1 MTFDEIIKNLKNKIY
16 HPVYFLSGEEPYY
29 IDEISDY
36 IESHVLEDHERDFN
50 QTVLYGLDTNV
61 DQILAEAR
69 RFPMMAD
76 YQVVIVKEAQNIRN
90 LIPREMPDR
99 VEDSQL
105 LAYLQKPQKSTI
117 LVFCYKY
124 KNVDKRKATGKF
136 LVKNTA
142 FFQSEKMRDYH
153 IPNWIIDHVSQKG
166 YKIGPREA
174 AILSEYLGSDLG
186 KIVNEVSKL
195 TINLPAGS
203 VIDKG
208 IIEKY
213 IGISKDYNIFEFQD
227 ALGKKDFMKAMKIAN
242 YFAANPK
249 ANPLP
254 MLMANLYS
262 YFSKLLI
269 FHSLKE
275 KNNEKLIA
283 SELKIHPFFVKDY
296 QRAAQHYPYPKLRS
310 IFEGMREL
318 DVKSKGVGN
327 TGADNSD
334 LMKEFLFRV
343 MN

>member
-50 QTVLYGLDTNV
+50 QTVLYGLDTTI
-61 DQILAEAR
+61 DQVLAEAR

-76 YQVVIVKEAQNIRN
+76 YQVVLVKEAQNMKN
-90 LIPREMPDR
+90 LIPKEMPDR
-99 VEDSQL
+99 IEDSPF
-105 LAYLQKPQKSTI
+105 LAYLNKPLKSTI

-124 KNVDKRKATGKF
+124 KSLDKRTAAGKF
-136 LVKNTA
+136 VAKNA
-142 FFQSEKMRDYH
+142 AYFQSEKMRDYH
-153 IPNWIIDHVSQKG
+153 IPNWIIDYVNKNS
-166 YKIGPREA
+166 YKIGPKEA
-174 AILSEYLGSDLG
+174 AMLSEYLGSDLG
-186 KIVNEVSKL
+186 KIVNEVGKL
-195 TINLPAGS
+195 TINLPKGA
-203 VIDKG
+203 VIDSA

-227 ALGKKDFMKAMKIAN
+227 ALGKRNFLKAMKIAT

-254 MLMANLYS
+254 MLIANLYS

-296 QRAAQHYPYPKLRS
+296 QQAARHYPYPKLKV
-310 IFEGMREL
+310 IFEGMRDL

-327 TGADNSD
+327 TGSDNSD

-343 MN
+343 MY

>member
-1 MTFDEIIKNLKNKIY
+1 MTFDEIIKDLKNKIY

-50 QTVLYGLDTNV
+50 QTVLYGLDTNI

-76 YQVVIVKEAQNIRN
+76 YQVVIVKEAQNLKN
-90 LIPREMPDR
+90 LIPREMPDKP
-99 VEDSQL
+99 EDNQL
-105 LAYLQKPQKSTI
+105 LAYLLKPQKSTI

-124 KNVDKRKATGKF
+124 KSVDKRKTTGKF

-142 FFQSEKMRDYH
+142 FFQSEKIRDYH
-153 IPNWIIDHVSQKG
+153 VPNWIIDHVSQKG

-174 AILSEYLGSDLG
+174 AILSEYLGADLG
-186 KIVNEVSKL
+186 KIVNEVGKL
-195 TINLPAGS
+195 TINLPPGS
-203 VIDKG
+203 TIDRN

-213 IGISKDYNIFEFQD
+213 IGISKDYNVFEFQD
-227 ALGKKDFMKAMKIAN
+227 ALGKKNFLKAMKIAN

-296 QRAAQHYPYPKLRS
+296 QAAARHYSYPKLKE

-327 TGADNSD
+327 SGADNSD